1 MIQLPETGYVP
12 TGEDR
17 ASLDAWFAEY
27 DAHSARRDVERMADM
42 AVFPLNLVS
51 DDAAGNGRA
60 AQWDR
65 ARFVAVMTRVMGHG
79 QGDGDGGEGDGGDEG
94 ITFASTRTPVF
105 LSPAMA
111 VVLTDSTMTTA
122 DGRTRQLRYADVLVR
137 RNGTWAFQT
146 MLQSGWGD
154 SL

>member
-1 MIQLPETGYVP
+1 MTLLPDTGYTP
-12 TGEDR
+12 TPEDR

-27 DAHSARRDVERMADM
+27 DAASGGRDVERMADM

-51 DDAAGNGRA
+51 DDSAGNGRS

-65 ARFVAVMTRVMGHG
+65 DRFVATMTGVM
-79 QGDGDGGEGDGGDEG
+79 GEGDRDIVFE
-94 ITFASTRTPVF
+94 STRTPVF
-105 LSPAMA
+105 LSPSMA
-111 VVLTDSTMTTA
+111 VVFTDSTMTA
-122 DGRTRQLRYADVLVR
+122 DGRSQRLRYADVLIR
-137 RNGTWAFQT
+137 RDGKWAFQT